1 MLFSTQSEN
10 AQLAFVIER
19 LREIHLSLDIEGCIS
34 VLDDEDNIWITPE
47 EFLYDG
53 EMENEMIM
61 YRPNEVTEDI
71 ESNHKFIFLH
81 SEIYKNNVGIRSI
94 IQVSSPEVIAQSN
107 DINYGIFH
115 MLPLYGPHVGTLSI
129 EELTDF
135 TKVRAIKTILE
146 DLKDESA
153 SIILK
158 NYGLLCTDLN
168 LQQALFKVEN
178 IQQMLRL
185 FALTKAAESKKVVS
199 SDIID
204 QVLNHQPEIFDTL
217 RGRKSHF
224 DYTPFQ
230 NQLRYLMQVAVH
242 EGWTTSNRGSFSMR
256 VNDDT
261 FFISSGQE
269 NKACLSDNSL
279 MLVRGVKMEANKGV
293 DPFFQLHYKIMKKNP
308 EIQVVAMVEPIHL
321 MAMNIGNIP
330 FSFTNPHPFYNFA
343 GRLLNLPLESITSP
357 DLIANQISI
366 KQDALIIDNG
376 FILVTGKTT
385 DQVLTRISTL
395 ENLAKIYYQK

>member
-10 AQLAFVIER
+10 SQLAFVIER

-47 EFLYDG
+47 EFLYD
-53 EMENEMIM
+53 EDIENEMIM
-61 YRPNEVTEDI
+61 YRPNEITDDMEV
-71 ESNHKFIFLH
+71 NHKFIVLH
-81 SEIYKNNVGIRSI
+81 NEIYKNNIGIRAI
-94 IQVSSPEVIAQSN
+94 IQVSSQEVISLSN

-115 MLPLYGPHVGTLSI
+115 MLPLYGPHIGTLSI
-129 EELTDF
+129 EELSDF
-135 TKVRAIKTILE
+135 TKVRAVKTIVE

-158 NYGLLCTDLN
+158 NYGLICTDIS
-168 LQQALFKVEN
+168 LQQAMFKVEN

-185 FALTKAAESKKVVS
+185 LALTKSSESKKVVS
-199 SDIID
+199 SDIIER
-204 QVLNHQPEIFDTL
+204 VLTHQPEIFDTL

-224 DYTPFQ
+224 DYSPYQ
-230 NQLRYLMQVAVH
+230 NQLLYLMKTAVY
-242 EGWTTSNRGSFSMR
+242 EGWTTANRGSFSIR
-256 VNDDT
+256 VNEDT
-261 FFISSGQE
+261 FFVSSGNE
-269 NKACLSDNSL
+269 DKACLNDLSI
-279 MLVRGVKMEANKGV
+279 MLVRGIKMEANKQV
-293 DPFFQLHYKIMKKNP
+293 DPFFQIHYKIMKKNP

-330 FSFTNPHPFYNFA
+330 FNFTNPHPFYNFA
-343 GRLLNLPLESITSP
+343 GRLMNLPIESITTP
-357 DLIANQISI
+357 DVIANQISI

-376 FILVTGKTT
+376 FILVTGKSV